1 MKVKAEHWVKYNG
14 TWHAPGEEYEYGA
27 PVVDELEKPEE
38 HEEPVAEPMAEPVP
52 EKETSRRGRKRRTE
66 E

>member
-1 MKVKAEHWVKYNG
+1 MKVKAEHWVNYNG

-38 HEEPVAEPMAEPVP
+38 HEEPVP

>member
-38 HEEPVAEPMAEPVP
+38 PVAEPVP
-52 EKETSRRGRKRRTE
+52 EKETPRRGRKRRAE